1 MSPLANQPSN
11 AVPGLVSLLLGVSA
25 LLISPSALSLATDKD
40 EKVTWEAAGNS
51 TMTVENGLRTL
62 TLEEAVIVTQGSL
75 RITGDRAIF
84 EYSVDSNE
92 LSRIT
97 VYGSP
102 VGYSQQLSTDGE
114 DVAGTSRELRLYTD
128 ESTSESIIELIGDAA
143 ITSPDSTMN
152 CAAITYLVDL
162 DLIREAKG
170 PCNGSLS
177 NTPPQSTP

>member
-1 MSPLANQPSN
+1 MSRLVNAPIKLAGQT
-11 AVPGLVSLLLGVSA
+11 ALSLLLGLAA
-25 LLISPSALSLATDKD
+25 LTLSPDALSLATDKQ

-51 TMTVENGLRTL
+51 TMAVENGLRTL
-62 TLEEAVIVTQGSL
+62 TLEDSVIVTQGSL
-75 RITGDRAIF
+75 RITGDRAVF
-84 EYSVDSNE
+84 EYAVDSNE
-92 LSRIT
+92 LNQIT

-102 VGYSQQLSTDGE
+102 VSYSQRLSNDGNN
-114 DVAGTSRELRLYTD
+114 VAGTSKELRLYSD
-128 ESTSESIIELIGDAA
+128 ENTLDSIVELIGDAA

-177 NTPPQSTP
+177 NTSPQDN

>member
-1 MSPLANQPSN
+1 MSQLANAPSK
-11 AVPGLVSLLLGVSA
+11 AAQGLVSMLLGITA
-25 LLISPSALSLATDKD
+25 LLISPSAVSLATDKE

-75 RITGDRAIF
+75 RITGDKAIF
-84 EYSVDSNE
+84 EYLVDSNE

-128 ESTSESIIELIGDAA
+128 EITAQSVIELIGDAA

-170 PCNGSLS
+170 PCSGSLS
-177 NTPPQSTP
+177 NTPQQDTQ